1 MFVSV
6 NRITQKLL
14 ITSSWNFMDWL
25 NILQGPIEY
34 ILIDLD
40 LVSLEV
46 KRSKSFFSAN
56 NSVQNREIIKI

>member
-34 ILIDLD
+34 ILIDVD